1 MPSEADGPHVRAKLE
16 ELAKYTSYMY
26 RVLPEEQKKAWE
38 KYAARDK
45 LRYET
50 ELASYTPPDGYS
62 KTGLLILGQ
71 PKEEEKDVKN
81 AIVPIAHVLA
91 PPVARADE
99 EVQEEAFDAHEGSAM
114 RKSDEA
120 NDQQEVYL
128 EHRPLTHV
136 ERKTLWK
143 YKST

>member
-1 MPSEADGPHVRAKLE
+1 
-16 ELAKYTSYMY
+16 MY

-71 PKEEEKDVKN
+71 PKEEEEKDVKN

-99 EVQEEAFDAHEGSAM
+99 EIQEEASDVHEGPAM

-136 ERKTLWK
+136 EQQNIMEI
-143 YKST
+143 